1 MSGARRSADAQ
12 AHRLPLTASCSPSW
26 LLSDFILSL
35 PVLLFS
41 LVAHEYAHARTALW
55 QGDDTG
61 YSLGRVTLN
70 PLPHIDPWMTLLL
83 PALLWLTSNGTFM
96 FGGAKPVPVVARKFR
111 HYVRGDLIVSSA
123 GVITNFFLALACAL
137 LFIGFGVLAGV
148 LPGIGE
154 GLAIM
159 QRMMLR
165 GIWLN
170 LLLGV
175 FNLIPIPPLDGSHLL
190 YHALPPAV
198 GARYRSIGQ
207 FGFIPLFVLM
217 IFFAPV
223 LHFLLGPAQ
232 WGFWHLYNIVHP
244 FGIGE
249 LWDFTRG

>member
-1 MSGARRSADAQ
+1 
-12 AHRLPLTASCSPSW
+12 
-26 LLSDFILSL
+26 
-35 PVLLFS
+35 
-41 LVAHEYAHARTALW
+41 VAHEYAHARTALW

-70 PLPHIDPWMTLLL
+70 PLPHIDPWMTVLL
-83 PALLWLTSNGTFM
+83 PALLWLTSHGTFL

-111 HYVRGDLIVSSA
+111 NYVRGDLIVSSA
-123 GVITNFFLALACAL
+123 GVITNFLLALLCAAI
-137 LFIGFGVLAGV
+137 FIAFGVMGGA
-148 LPGIGE
+148 LPGLGE
-154 GLAIM
+154 GLAIL

-190 YHALPPAV
+190 YHALPPAL
-198 GARYRSIGQ
+198 GARYRALGR
-207 FGFIPLFVLM
+207 FGFIPLFILM
-217 IFFAPV
+217 IFFAPALNV
-223 LHFLLGPAQ
+223 LLAPVQ
-232 WGFWHLYNIVHP
+232 WGFAHLYGLVYP